1 LPKVGTTSSRAT
13 APECIVAYFGIEV
26 GDKLQWKMN
35 MQDNERAV
43 VIVTKKSREKDSV
56 ELARYSMEQK
66 RNKLSSGVYI

>member
-1 LPKVGTTSSRAT
+1 MYC
-13 APECIVAYFGIEV
+13 CIFGIEV
-26 GDKLQWKMN
+26 GDKLQWEMN

>member
-1 LPKVGTTSSRAT
+1 MYC
-13 APECIVAYFGIEV
+13 CIFAIEV

-66 RNKLSSGVYI
+66 RNKLSSGMYI